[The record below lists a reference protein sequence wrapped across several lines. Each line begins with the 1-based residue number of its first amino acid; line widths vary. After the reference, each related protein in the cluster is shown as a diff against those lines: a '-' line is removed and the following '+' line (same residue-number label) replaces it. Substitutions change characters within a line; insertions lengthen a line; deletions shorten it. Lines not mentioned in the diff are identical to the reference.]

1 MTRGAAGTSPKG
13 YRAGT
18 RFVARDGNKSARNA
32 KTNVAAGFVRQDGT
46 RGPTPADQDE
56 EERPMIMPPELIE
69 ELRTALNTAPKP
81 PPRPVNTTK
90 QEIVRQLVGEIQAIQ
105 RRGYTL
111 EQIADVFRGKG
122 FVLTTPTLKNYL
134 ARAKAPR
141 KGKAGKKTKAG
152 GGAKAP
158 APVAAALGVSAADTG
173 GGEKK
178 EATAAPPPATRVEA
192 RTSSEGRG
200 REGASPEAPDGT
212 KLRSGKDA
220 FLIKDKV
227 EY

>member
-1 MTRGAAGTSPKG
+1 
-13 YRAGT
+13 
-18 RFVARDGNKSARNA
+18 
-32 KTNVAAGFVRQDGT
+32 
-46 RGPTPADQDE
+46 
-56 EERPMIMPPELIE
+56 MPPELIK
-69 ELRTALNTAPKP
+69 ELRTALKTAPEP

-111 EQIADVFRGKG
+111 EQVADVFRGKG

-141 KGKAGKKTKAG
+141 KGKAGKKAKAG
-152 GGAKAP
+152 GGAKATAP
-158 APVAAALGVSAADTG
+158 ASAAPGVSAPDTG
-173 GGEKK
+173 GRGKK
-178 EATAAPPPATRVEA
+178 ETAAPPPATRVEA